1 MFDNGIF
8 LSQCCLTW
16 PSVPRKNTGSLTN
29 AEADMKAAITKKA
42 IMVLFVII
50 VETFSAIFLQLNN
63 YVRRE
68 N

>member
-1 MFDNGIF
+1 M
-8 LSQCCLTW
+8 
-16 PSVPRKNTGSLTN
+16 
-29 AEADMKAAITKKA
+29 DMKAAITKKA

-50 VETFSAIFLQLNN
+50 VETFSAIFLQHDN